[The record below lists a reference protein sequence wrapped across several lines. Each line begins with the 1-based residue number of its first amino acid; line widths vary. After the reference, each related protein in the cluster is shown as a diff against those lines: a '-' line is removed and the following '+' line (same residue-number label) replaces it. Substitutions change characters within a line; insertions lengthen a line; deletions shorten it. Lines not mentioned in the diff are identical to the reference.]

1 MQHLFFNCISVK
13 KVIKE
18 IEAIFSISGLAAKY
32 KNQGIKYYV
41 RTIWDEV
48 KTSFSQ
54 SGKYG
59 KCVTKPLLTLSS
71 HTQKY

>member
-18 IEAIFSISGLAAKY
+18 IEAIFSISGLTAKY
-32 KNQGIKYYV
+32 RNQG
-41 RTIWDEV
+41 
-48 KTSFSQ
+48 
-54 SGKYG
+54 GKYG
-59 KCVTKPLLTLSS
+59 KYVTKPLLALSS